1 MLIKELFTWYPND
14 YHSRTSFFHPHIVSC
29 TCICLNDTIT
39 KFRSRTSH
47 SAMSSFHFSIQM
59 KFTFWYEISFWYYVN
74 WKQTSVCFFFWKSKN
89 IFKKNRKAWLRTYL
103 HARWLCFLIVFLRRV
118 ELKEH
123 VFYFLVGIKTF
134 AISAYV

>member
-1 MLIKELFTWYPND
+1 MIPEWLSFSNELFPSPHRFMYMYLFKWYHN
-14 YHSRTSFFHPHIVSC
+14 
-29 TCICLNDTIT
+29 
-39 KFRSRTSH
+39 
-47 SAMSSFHFSIQM
+47 
-59 KFTFWYEISFWYYVN
+59 EISFSYKSFRNEFIPFFNPNEIHFLVRN
-74 WKQTSVCFFFWKSKN
+74 FILVLRKLKTNFRLFFFWKSKN